1 MNFTLKLPQNK
12 KTLKQIFTR
21 LEIYFWASLIT
32 LMSESV
38 LVQRVLQKA
47 HKIQLGRIH
56 VRFLLKALALSA
68 TGLVLGLVVGFLS
81 TQ

>member
-12 KTLKQIFTR
+12 KTIKQVFTR
-21 LEIYFWASLIT
+21 LEIYFWSSLIT

-38 LVQRVLQKA
+38 QVQRVVQKA
-47 HKIQLGRIH
+47 HNNKLDRNH